1 MLVYPLGEKFQYLG
15 TSPRDTFTYE
25 QGFPWALEGSF
36 KIEKKIP
43 LKKTTFDMK

>member
-25 QGFPWALEGSF
+25 QVFPRVLEGSF
-36 KIEKKIP
+36 EIEKKIP
-43 LKKTTFDMK
+43 LKKIHLT

>member
-1 MLVYPLGEKFQYLG
+1 MLVYPLGETFQYLG

-25 QGFPWALEGSF
+25 QGFPWDLEGSF

-43 LKKTTFDMK
+43 LKKKYI